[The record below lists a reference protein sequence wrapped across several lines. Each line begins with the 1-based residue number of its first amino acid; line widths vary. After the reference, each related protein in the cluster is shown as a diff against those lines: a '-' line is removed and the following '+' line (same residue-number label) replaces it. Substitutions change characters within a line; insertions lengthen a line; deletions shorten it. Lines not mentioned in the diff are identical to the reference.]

1 MKSRHSGS
9 SLPVEGSHDAGHF
22 QSGLGSL
29 QTTIVIL
36 IETADFGLLS
46 ILEQQN
52 FVDDWN
58 FGFDLDERERLAHGL
73 TNVLGMC
80 GLPTKDHPKA
90 DDRGI
95 TRRLAAGEACS
106 DDRNFVRAGHA
117 HDTNFRGTRVL

>member
-58 FGFDLDERERLAHGL
+58 FGFDLDERERLAQGFK
-73 TNVLGMC
+73 C
-80 GLPTKDHPKA
+80 
-90 DDRGI
+90 
-95 TRRLAAGEACS
+95 RRLELLSGRIQRCLDQKRAAVLARAPHGHQAGSEG
-106 DDRNFVRAGHA
+106 RRHVRSGG
-117 HDTNFRGTRVL
+117 R